1 MLEETMTEEV
11 MAIINSKILESGFK
25 HISLAKKIGI
35 STSNFS
41 LSLNGKRKW
50 STVEAIGL
58 CYYLGLNINDFY
70 YLFKKGEENAKSS
83 Q

>member
-1 MLEETMTEEV
+1 MLDETKTEEI
-11 MAIINSKILESGFK
+11 MAIINSKILESGYK
-25 HISLAKKIGI
+25 HVSLAKKIGI
-35 STSNFS
+35 TASNFS

-58 CYYLGLNINDFY
+58 CYYLGLDVNDFY
-70 YLFKKGEENAKSS
+70 HLFAKGEQNAKSS